1 MILAEKM
8 FKELC
13 CEEEKNEKKSGI
25 ERKVEKTKLKLT
37 FVKTYLFFC
46 YDVKCEAEIRIC

>member
-13 CEEEKNEKKSGI
+13 CKEEKNEKKSGI
-25 ERKVEKTKLKLT
+25 ERKVEKNK
-37 FVKTYLFFC
+37 VETYFC
-46 YDVKCEAEIRIC
+46 